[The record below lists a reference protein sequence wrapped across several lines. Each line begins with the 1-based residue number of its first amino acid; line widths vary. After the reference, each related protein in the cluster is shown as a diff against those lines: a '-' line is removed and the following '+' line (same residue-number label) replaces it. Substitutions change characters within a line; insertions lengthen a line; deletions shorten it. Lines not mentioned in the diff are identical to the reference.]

1 MSNIFFE
8 RFAELCKENGETP
21 NSVAKTL
28 GISSGSITAWKNGT
42 APRSQTVSK
51 LADYFHVSTDYLLG
65 NVSDPFFHLD
75 NERILAEINSYGDKT
90 EKTPTGSGERDI
102 LDEVDLAFYG
112 NYKELSESNKETL
125 RAMARVLLEQEN
137 KG

>member
-1 MSNIFFE
+1 MGNIFFE
-8 RFAELCKENGETP
+8 RFADLCKGIGETP

-28 GISSGSITAWKNGT
+28 GISSGSVTAWKNGT
-42 APRSQTVSK
+42 EPRNKTLSAI
-51 LADYFHVSTDYLLG
+51 ADHFGVTTDYLLG
-65 NVSDPFFHLD
+65 K
-75 NERILAEINSYGDKT
+75 EAEKA
-90 EKTPTGSGERDI
+90 PTGSGERDI

-112 NYKELSESNKETL
+112 NYKELSEANKETL